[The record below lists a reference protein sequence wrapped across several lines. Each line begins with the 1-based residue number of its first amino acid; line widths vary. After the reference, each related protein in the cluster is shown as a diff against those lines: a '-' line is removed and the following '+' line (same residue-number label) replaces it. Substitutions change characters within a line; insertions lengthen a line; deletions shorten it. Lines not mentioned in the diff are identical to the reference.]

1 MLLFWFHL
9 LDVPAPSN
17 EPLPLVGII
26 LVLAFILF
34 LSVVFVAALVF
45 VLIKFKRRRVL
56 QPSNPNQ
63 S

>member
-1 MLLFWFHL
+1 MLLFLMHF
-9 LDVPAPSN
+9 LDLPVPSN
-17 EPLPLVGII
+17 ERLPLVGII